1 MRAPPLTL
9 PWWAS
14 GNFCTHVWVWWRL
27 TAELCS
33 PEELEK
39 ALTVR
44 FKRSYPF
51 YAKRCLKIRQKSGET
66 VPFVFNRSQQKL
78 NEKIDDQIRRT
89 GKVRLIILKSRQV
102 GISTFLCGRSYY
114 KTTFRNGF
122 QAFVLTQD
130 DDTTTNLFGMVKRF
144 HDNVP
149 DFVKPITG
157 ASNAKQLIFSRMDSG
172 YLVSTAG
179 NKATG
184 RGHTIQ
190 IFHGSEVSRWP
201 NAEEHVAGVLQAIP
215 AAKGTEVYLEST
227 ADGINNLFHNKW
239 KDAVRGIGE
248 FEAIFIPWFWHEE
261 YTRADAP
268 ADWHPPGEFA
278 EYGALHDLT
287 RGQMYWAYL
296 KNIELAQSVG
306 GKPEEICWKF
316 RQEYPATAEEAFQ
329 TAGTNS
335 FIRGDIVFKARRSKA
350 IGSGPIIL
358 GVDVAR
364 GGDDKSA
371 LVDRQG
377 RRLGGHICKKLDYGK
392 STTPLVG
399 DIVRIVREMRE
410 AGNPIKKIV
419 VDATGVGGP
428 VYDLLRERLGE
439 DLVLGIEFGGSAL
452 NKDRYANRR
461 AEMWET
467 MMQWFLNQPD
477 VAIPDSDELQSDLCA
492 PAWGTKDTGT
502 AQMTR
507 FRSDGTLII
516 EDKDHM
522 RRRLKFSPDYGDAA
536 ALTFAVS
543 FDELYAF
550 SEGYRPPSLGAGA
563 WMG

>member
-1 MRAPPLTL
+1 LKHDLRALMEREEPPTE
-9 PWWAS
+9 
-14 GNFCTHVWVWWRL
+14 G
-27 TAELCS
+27 
-33 PEELEK
+33 ELES
-39 ALTVR
+39 ALVHEFSR
-44 FKRSYPF
+44 DYRF
-51 YAKRCLKIRQKSGET
+51 YAKKCLKIRQKNGET
-66 VPFVFNRSQQKL
+66 VPLAFNRSQRALHDKM
-78 NEKIDDQIRRT
+78 EDQIART
-89 GKVRLIILKSRQV
+89 GKVRLVILKSRQV
-102 GISTFLCGRSYY
+102 GISTFLAGRTYH
-114 KTTFRNGF
+114 KTTFRKGF

-157 ASNAKQLIFSRMDSG
+157 ASNAKQLIFTRLDSG

-184 RGHTIQ
+184 RGHTVQ

-215 AAKGTEVYLEST
+215 DAPGTEVYLEST
-227 ADGINNLFHNKW
+227 ADGVNNLFHSKW
-239 KDAVRGIGE
+239 KDAVRGIGD

-261 YTRADAP
+261 YNREDAAP
-268 ADWHPPGEFA
+268 DWRPPVEFA
-278 EYGALHDLT
+278 DYANLHDLT
-287 RGQMYWAYL
+287 RGQTYWAWL

-306 GKPEEICWKF
+306 GKADEICWKF

-335 FIRGDIVFKARRSKA
+335 FIRGDLVFKARRSKA
-350 IGSGPIIL
+350 TGSGPIIL

-371 LVDRQG
+371 LIDRQG
-377 RRLGGHICKKLDYGK
+377 RRLGGHVCKKLDYGK
-392 STTPLVG
+392 DAMPLVG
-399 DIVRIVREMRE
+399 DIVRMVKDMRQQ
-410 AGNPIKKIV
+410 GNPIKKIV

-428 VYDLLRERLGE
+428 VYDRLKEQLGD
-439 DLVLGIEFGGSAL
+439 DLVLGIEFGGSAR
-452 NKDRYANRR
+452 NRDRYANRR
-461 AEMWET
+461 AEMWDT
-467 MMQWFLNQPD
+467 MMRWFLNEAD
-477 VAIPDSDELQSDLCA
+477 VAMPDNDELQSDLCA
-492 PAWGTKDTGT
+492 PAWGTKDTGS

-536 ALTFAVS
+536 AMTFAIN
-543 FDELYAF
+543 FDEFYSSQMAWT
-550 SEGYRPPSLGAGA
+550 PPVLGAGA